1 MSNKRDRS
9 DDSSDDCP
17 WKSDDSEDQRA
28 LLGKQSK
35 IFVIDDEEYVEVVDL
50 REGLLAFATRLKRVV
65 DTARWDASAVC
76 DVIDDIYKYIDDDY
90 DNYQGYLLS
99 GLVERNGSM
108 GIEPLLSKEVRDVSF
123 LI

>member
-9 DDSSDDCP
+9 DDSSNDRP
-17 WKSDDSEDQRA
+17 WQSDDSDDQRA

-35 IFVIDDEEYVEVVDL
+35 IFIIDDEEYVEVVDL

-65 DTARWDASAVC
+65 DTARWDAIAVC

-123 LI
+123 

>member
-9 DDSSDDCP
+9 DDSSNDRP
-17 WKSDDSEDQRA
+17 WQSDDSDDQRA

-123 LI
+123 

>member
-17 WKSDDSEDQRA
+17 WKSDNSEDQRA

-35 IFVIDDEEYVEVVDL
+35 IFIINDEEYIEVGNL
-50 REGLLAFATRLKRVV
+50 REGLLVFATRVERVV
-65 DTARWDASAVC
+65 DTAGWDAGAVH
-76 DVIDDIYKYIDDDY
+76 DVVDEIYKYIDDDY

-99 GLVERNGSM
+99 GL
-108 GIEPLLSKEVRDVSF
+108 IK
-123 LI
+123 